1 MRRVGRKRATVA
13 AVFALLAFIIAGGA
27 SFGCLAADRNV
38 FDEMTDCC
46 RVYRALPLGLP
57 DAFTLNPDVEVRRQV
72 FPDCD
77 YVIEYR
83 DFGDFGSMAEREGLR
98 IQSATIEL
106 GESQVSVWLACS
118 LVDDVAPELVSVVEW
133 RYAAD
138 GVSMTCDGAMLY
150 RSVGLGG
157 DARGNAHWLTL
168 ADGLAMPYR
177 IAGESEKRENNA
189 FLAKTESLSRDFVLT
204 KLVGDFLA
212 CKRGVGERFS
222 VEDIGDVA
230 ISYVGL

>member
-1 MRRVGRKRATVA
+1 MRRVGRKRAAIA

-38 FDEMTDCC
+38 FDEMADCY
-46 RVYRALPLGLP
+46 RAYRALPLGLP
-57 DAFTLNPDVEVRRQV
+57 DAFTLNPDVEVRRQA

-77 YVIEYR
+77 YVIECRY
-83 DFGDFGSMAEREGLR
+83 FGDFGSMAESEGLR
-98 IQSATIEL
+98 IQSAAIEL
-106 GESQVSVWLACS
+106 GESQVSVRFVCS
-118 LVDDVAPELVSVVEW
+118 LADDVAPELVSVAEW

-138 GVSMTCDGAMLY
+138 DASMTCDGATLY
-150 RSVGLGG
+150 RSAGLG
-157 DARGNAHWLTL
+157 DDPRGNVCWLAL
-168 ADGLAMPYR
+168 ADGSAMPYR
-177 IAGESEKRENNA
+177 IASESEKRENNA
-189 FLAKTESLSRDFVLT
+189 FLAKAESLSRDFALT